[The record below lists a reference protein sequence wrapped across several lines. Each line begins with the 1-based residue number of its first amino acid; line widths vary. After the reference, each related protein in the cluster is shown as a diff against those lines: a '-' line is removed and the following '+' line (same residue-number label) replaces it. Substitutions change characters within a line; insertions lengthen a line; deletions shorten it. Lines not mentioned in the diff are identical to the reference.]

1 MFSFKIIDPQ
11 GITIANSLP
20 LKMDL
25 IVSERPDGSHKIV
38 FENKEYRIVSKT
50 IEQNRICCVSDV
62 ADMVKSKKTM
72 MKEIEFLFR
81 SIDSFKAAYSSIR
94 GEAQIHVNR
103 LVHNLVTLNAHNI
116 QEVYSII
123 PQEVMQDKKNKWKE
137 RIVEYVSK
145 DAYEASLAFVRIAKN
160 TLKMKTEIDVY
171 NALLSGKP
179 NITIRSHELHRV
191 LMNVLYVFFPDFT
204 DKGVRV
210 SVSESNVKANIDYET
225 FQVAVYHIIENTVK
239 YIKPDSELKI
249 IIEKSQ
255 VSKKS
260 SISLIM
266 NSLQINPDEIDRIFE
281 EGYSGSVAKRSQRA
295 GSGIGLARVKELLG
309 YNGAELRIDA
319 KYDSAKPSILE
330 HIYQDNIFTIV
341 FL

>member
-1 MFSFKIIDPQ
+1 MFSYKIIDAH

-20 LKMDL
+20 INMDL
-25 IVSERPDGSHKIV
+25 VISEKPDGSHKIILDG
-38 FENKEYRIVSKT
+38 KEYRIFSKT
-50 IEQNRICCVSDV
+50 VEQNRICCVSDV

-123 PQEVMQDKKNKWKE
+123 PQEVMQDKKNKWRE
-137 RIVEYVSK
+137 RIVEHVSK
-145 DAYEASLAFVRIAKN
+145 DTYEASLAFVRIAKN

-204 DKGVRV
+204 DKGVYV
-210 SVSESNVKANIDYET
+210 SVSESNAKANIDYET

-239 YIKPDSELKI
+239 YIRPDSELKI
-249 IIEKSQ
+249 IIEKSHA
-255 VSKKS
+255 SKKS

-266 NSLQINPDEIDRIFE
+266 NSLQINPDEIEKIFE

-319 KYDSAKPSILE
+319 KYDSAKPAILD
-330 HIYQDNIFTIV
+330 HIYQDNIFTIA

>member
-1 MFSFKIIDPQ
+1 MFSYKIVDAQ

-20 LKMDL
+20 NNMDL
-25 IVSERPDGSHKIV
+25 IVSEKPDGSHKIIID
-38 FENKEYRIVSKT
+38 NKEYRIVSKT
-50 IEQNRICCVSDV
+50 VEHNRICCISDV
-62 ADMVKSKKTM
+62 VDMVKSKKTM
-72 MKEIEFLFR
+72 AKEIEFLFR

-94 GEAQIHVNR
+94 SEAQIHVNR

-123 PQEVMQDKKNKWKE
+123 PQEVMQDKRSKWKE
-137 RIVEYVSK
+137 RIVEHVSK
-145 DAYEASLAFVRIAKN
+145 DTYEASLAFVRIAKN

-204 DKGVRV
+204 DKGVHV
-210 SVSESNVKANIDYET
+210 SVSESNVKASIDYET
-225 FQVAVYHIIENTVK
+225 FQVAIYHIIENTVK
-239 YIKPDSELKI
+239 YIKPDSDLKI
-249 IIEKSQ
+249 IIDKCHT
-255 VSKKS
+255 SKKV

-266 NSLQINPDEIDRIFE
+266 NSLQINPDEIEKIFE

-295 GSGIGLARVKELLG
+295 GNGIGLARVKELLG

-319 KYDSAKPSILE
+319 KYDSAKPAILE